1 MTDQTRQPL
10 RSERDLLV
18 DIASS
23 ARAFLKAHGIVEDWE
38 NAYEEAEDLETALQE
53 WEASQR
59 EALGA

>member
-1 MTDQTRQPL
+1 MTESSTTQK

-18 DIASS
+18 DIATS

-53 WEASQR
+53 WEATLR
-59 EALGA
+59 V